1 MKKIILSI
9 SLVFA
14 FGNNAF
20 SQCEDPVTLPYME
33 DAESAAL
40 PQLPD
45 CMYSSYLTFASSEIF
60 QTTAGPVEG
69 FSGNVF
75 MYDTSINDMMPEGI
89 GVASTLASGPI
100 TLNEGSSYRVSYK
113 YGMSNPEGVI
123 GIIRV
128 MMTRSLNDYIYLPEQ
143 ENVPAGTSSTFT
155 SEPFTVEETDIYYL
169 TIEVHLLGNQG
180 FLYFDDII
188 LEETPTASV
197 QENALKNLMVYPN
210 PVKNEINLAN
220 FTGADNAMIYTIT
233 GQLVLSQQ
241 VTENTSHINTESLSA
256 GIYLLKVNSGT
267 AEKTIKIIKE

>member
-1 MKKIILSI
+1 MKKIILSF
-9 SLVFA
+9 SLVFT
-14 FGNNAF
+14 FGNIAF

-33 DAESAAL
+33 GAESATL
-40 PQLPD
+40 PELPN
-45 CMYSSYLTFASSEIF
+45 CMYSSYLTFASPEIF

-75 MYDTSINDMMPEGI
+75 RYNTILDEQMPEGI
-89 GVASTLASGPI
+89 GVAATLASRPI
-100 TLNEGSSYRVSYK
+100 TLNAGSSYRVSYK
-113 YGMSNPEGVI
+113 YGMSNLEGVI

-143 ENVPAGTSSTFT
+143 ENVPAGTPATFT

-180 FLYFDDII
+180 FLYFDDIT
-188 LEETPTASV
+188 LEEVPTASV
-197 QENALKNLMVYPN
+197 QENAFENFVVYPN

-220 FTGADNAMIYTIT
+220 VSGADNIMIHTIT

-241 VTENTSHINTESLSA
+241 VIENTSRINTEALSA

-267 AEKTIKIIKE
+267 AEKTVKIIKK